1 MFDAWR
7 DREVVVLGLG
17 RSGSAAVRLLRQYG
31 VPVYVSDRSADE
43 ALEPVAAELRRLGAD
58 VDVGTHDLGRI
69 GLAAHVIVSPG
80 IPPEAPPLVAAREAG
95 VPVSSEI
102 DLAAMAR
109 PEQRTIVVT
118 GTNGK
123 TTTTALTAHL
133 LEAAGFRATAA
144 GNIGLP
150 LSAVALEDQPYDWVA
165 VEVSSF
171 QLHDTTRFVPTVGV
185 LTNLSPD
192 HLDRYASL
200 AEYYA
205 DKALLFRNA
214 NPDSTWV
221 LNADDAE
228 VMGLAWDVA
237 GVRRT
242 FSVRERA
249 DAWYDRSEHTLV
261 LHGDPLLPRAHLR
274 LLGDHNVANAL
285 AASLAVATAGAAPAA
300 IARGLGTF
308 RALSHRLEPV
318 REVSNVLWINDSKAT
333 NVASTRVALQA
344 MDRPFVLLL
353 GGRHKGEP
361 YTALLDGLDRC
372 RTVIAF
378 GEARAMVEHD
388 LAGSVPVSA
397 AGTFEEVLAQARRLA
412 RPGDAVLLTP
422 ACSSFDMFRNYEE
435 RGATFRRLV
444 EEM

>member
-7 DREVVVLGLG
+7 DREVAVLGLG
-17 RSGSAAVRLLRQYG
+17 RSGSAAVRLLRHHG
-31 VPVYVSDRSADE
+31 VPVYASDRSGGE
-43 ALEPVAAELRRLGAD
+43 ALEPVAADLRRLGAD
-58 VDVGTHDLGRI
+58 VDVGTHNLARI
-69 GLAAHVIVSPG
+69 EHAVRVIVSPG

-102 DLAAMAR
+102 DLAAEAR

-123 TTTTALTAHL
+123 TTTTALAAHL
-133 LEAAGFRATAA
+133 LEAGGLRATAA

-150 LSAVALEDQPYDWVA
+150 LSAVVLEEQPYDWVA
-165 VEVSSF
+165 VEISSF
-171 QLHDTTRFVPTVGV
+171 QLHDTTQFVPTVGV

-214 NPDSTWV
+214 RPESTWV

-237 GVRRT
+237 GTRRT

-249 DAWYDRSEHTLV
+249 DAWYDRDKQELV
-261 LHGDPLLPRAHLR
+261 LHGEPLLPRGHLQ

-285 AASLAVATAGAAPAA
+285 AASLAVATAGVAPAA

-318 REVSNVLWINDSKAT
+318 REVSGVLWINDSKAT
-333 NVASTRVALQA
+333 NVASTRVALEA
-344 MDRPFVLLL
+344 MDRPFVVLL

-361 YTALLDGLDRC
+361 YTALLDGLTRC
-372 RTVIAF
+372 RAVVAF

-388 LAGSVPVSA
+388 LAGSIPVSG
-397 AGTFEEVLAQARRLA
+397 AGAFDEVMAEARRLA
-412 RPGDAVLLTP
+412 RPGDAVLLSP

-435 RGATFRRLV
+435 RGTTFRRLV
-444 EEM
+444 EAM